1 MTKVEYTKCE
11 KLMEEAIKK
20 AKAANEDFSNYNVEK
35 DETNKRILLERGQ
48 NRLGYA
54 EGIHQVLAVLGFK
67 HTRMQKLSDLL

>member
-11 KLMEEAIKK
+11 KLMEEAIQK
-20 AKAANEDFSNYNVEK
+20 AKAANEDFSNCNIEK

-54 EGIHQVLAVLGFK
+54 EGIYQVLVVIGFN
-67 HTRMQKLSDLL
+67 HERMKELSELV